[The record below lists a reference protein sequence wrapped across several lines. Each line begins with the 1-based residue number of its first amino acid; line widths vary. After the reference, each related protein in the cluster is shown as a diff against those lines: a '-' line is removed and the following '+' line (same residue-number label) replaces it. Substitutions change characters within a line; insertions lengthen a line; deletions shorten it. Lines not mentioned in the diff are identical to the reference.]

1 MYRKTHENIWTGR
14 SDKEEGSDGLRWHEI
29 IQLIDLE
36 NEQLLPL
43 GKDEKGIVLL
53 GFTCHEGVRR
63 NNGRPGAA
71 GGPNAIRQMMCNLP
85 AHFKK
90 GTTLLDGGNISC
102 KEGDLE
108 AAQKKLGNITS
119 IILKKGYFPLILGG
133 GHEVA
138 WGTFQGIADSTGENT
153 LTGIINLD
161 AHFDLRKPSQ
171 NGASSGTP
179 FYQIAGWHKEH
190 TRPFKYFVAGIQ
202 RQSNTPSLFKRAD
215 DLKTE
220 YITAKE
226 IRIDSGSTLERLN
239 QFIKSV
245 DHIYFTVCM
254 DVFNVAFA
262 PGVSAPNPLGIDPH
276 SALEVIRALFKS
288 GKVIAAD
295 IAEVNPRFDIDQRT
309 ARLAASL
316 AFELLSHKDN
326 LK

>member
-1 MYRKTHENIWTGR
+1 MYRKTPENIWTGR

-29 IQLIDLE
+29 IRLSDLD

-43 GKDEKGIVLL
+43 GKNEKGIVLL
-53 GFTCHEGVRR
+53 GFACHEGVKR

-71 GGPNAIRQMMCNLP
+71 AGPDAIRQMMCNLP
-85 AHFKK
+85 VHFKR
-90 GTTLLDGGNISC
+90 GTTLLDGGNIFC

-153 LTGIINLD
+153 QTGIINLD

-179 FYQIAGWHKEH
+179 FYQIAGWHKVH
-190 TRPFKYFVAGIQ
+190 TKPFKYFVAGIQ
-202 RQSNTPSLFKRAD
+202 HQSNTPSLFKRAD
-215 DLKTE
+215 DLGVK
-220 YITAKE
+220 YITTGE
-226 IRIDSGSTLERLN
+226 IRIDTNTAIEKIN

-245 DHIYFTVCM
+245 DHIYFTICM
-254 DVFNVAFA
+254 DVFNVANA
-262 PGVSAPNPLGIDPH
+262 PGVSAPNPLGIAPH
-276 SALEVIRALFKS
+276 DAIEIIRIVSESNKL
-288 GKVIAAD
+288 IATD
-295 IAEVNPRFDIDQRT
+295 IAEMNPRFDIDQRT
-309 ARLAASL
+309 AKLAASL
-316 AFELLSHKDN
+316 AFELLSYR
-326 LK
+326 